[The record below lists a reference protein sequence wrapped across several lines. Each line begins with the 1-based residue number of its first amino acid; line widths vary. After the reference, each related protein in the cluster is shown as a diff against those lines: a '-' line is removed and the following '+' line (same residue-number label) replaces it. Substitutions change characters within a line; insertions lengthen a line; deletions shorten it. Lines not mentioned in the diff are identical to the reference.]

1 MTERPPLNPEPPIP
15 TSLSRVGDFTIVRE
29 IGRGGMGVVY
39 EATQSGMERRVALKV
54 LPASLGSD
62 AVSRFEREAKAAGSL
77 KHPGI
82 VPVFAFGEDR
92 GLHYIAMEYVEGPTL
107 DVLIEQASERALAGT
122 PDASPSPDTSAET
135 PTDGS
140 TPAPGDA
147 IRTGRP
153 DGRHYILRAAEL
165 FAGTARALAAA
176 HLSGIV
182 HRDIKPSNLIL
193 DPSGHLRLL
202 DFGLARASDM
212 GRITHT
218 GETIGTPR
226 YLAPE
231 SIDSKAADPDQRS
244 DVYSL
249 GMTLYETVTRQP
261 AFDGDSTEEIL
272 LKVLNDEPA
281 RPRSLVPALPRDLET
296 IILRATAK
304 RPNDRYPDAAALAD
318 DLERFAQGLPPRA
331 RRMGPVT
338 RSMRWVGR
346 HKPAVAVISLVAVL
360 IGLLA
365 FLVWKNAESNRTE
378 ELAEAMAAGH
388 HYLSSGAAANADDE
402 LSPTDRVQMAADYF
416 SSAIRIDKA
425 HAEAWFYRAICAVEL
440 GDPKQAAADL
450 RAALASAP
458 GFHAARVLLAD
469 LLRREGDA
477 EGAEALLAQLP
488 PGANNAPRPETL
500 YYEGRA
506 LLYAK
511 APTDAY
517 QRFDAA
523 LAANLTDNYLK
534 YRAYLGRGDAAM
546 ILGDRVQAL
555 EDYSAARTL
564 RGETPEVMLKLARL
578 HFVQNRPAKA
588 IACLHAVAPDEENR
602 AQPFMRVADLLRSLG
617 KTKEALA
624 WVEKAIK
631 RAPKDPDPL
640 AQRAHL
646 LLQIGRPKEALGAAS
661 AALERSARHVRA
673 AEAKAR
679 AQLRLNKASEAVQTL
694 QWACEVAPH
703 DNRVARWL
711 ARANIRVGDHKAA
724 LAASKRALQNAPR
737 DIDARLM
744 MAESLYRRGK
754 KQAAISAVEDLA
766 KQTRSHPYLTA
777 EVENRL
783 GTKPPARF
791 PAGLAAGFSA
801 KSSAKS
807 SAEAVTKAATK
818 AAARS
823 PKRLDDGAPSHSA
836 PTATSVTTG
845 GAEAVAPGDKAG
857 AESATP
863 AVGTAK
869 STRGSGPK
877 TPATVRRIVTGL
889 QRKNTPPETI
899 FLFDPDSKDG
909 RVRRR
914 PRTPRNHQL
923 LIRRITRQAERA
935 ARKGNFERCLTTTAF
950 LAATGARRAPEFA
963 IALGRHAK
971 TKAEYA
977 RAAETMLSAYR
988 NYPQHADLAYHLGRC
1003 YVMAGN
1009 QPSLDRLLARLAAS
1023 KKPSVLGA
1031 HAGLLALA
1039 GRDPQALAALDRAR
1053 AAGWKKATKRYPALA
1068 RIENARQSKPAT
1080 ER

>member
-1 MTERPPLNPEPPIP
+1 MKDASASRTHGDNQWSGIEFGDMMPAASRSNRRTNPPGRFPGHLMTEPTPTPIP

-39 EATQSGMERRVALKV
+39 EATQSGMDRRVALKV

-92 GLHYIAMEYVEGPTL
+92 SLHYIAMEYVEGPTL
-107 DVLIEQASERALAGT
+107 DELIDQAAERARSGVAD
-122 PDASPSPDTSAET
+122 PSPSPGAVAEQVA
-135 PTDGS
+135 DGS
-140 TPAPGDA
+140 TPQPGDA

-153 DGRHYILRAAEL
+153 NGRRYIQRAAEL

-193 DPSGHLRLL
+193 DPSGHLRVL

-231 SIDSKAADPDQRS
+231 SIDSKAAEPDQRS

-272 LKVLNDEPA
+272 LKVLNEEPA
-281 RPRSLVPALPRDLET
+281 RPRSLNPALPRDLET

-304 RPNDRYPDAAALAD
+304 RPSDRYPDAAALAD

-346 HKPAVAVISLVAVL
+346 HKPAVAVISLVAIL
-360 IGLLA
+360 IGLLG

-378 ELAEAMAAGH
+378 ELAEAMTAGH
-388 HYLSSGAAANADDE
+388 HYLSSGAAAVADDE
-402 LSPTDRVQMAADYF
+402 MSPTDRVQMAADQF
-416 SSAIRIDKA
+416 SAAIRLDPA

-440 GDPKQAAADL
+440 GDPQQAAADL
-450 RAALASAP
+450 RAAMKAEP

-477 EGAEALLAQLP
+477 KAAEALLAELP
-488 PGANNAPRPETL
+488 PDANDAPRPETL

-506 LLYAK
+506 LFYAK
-511 APTDAY
+511 APTEAY

-578 HFVQNRPAKA
+578 HFVQNRPRKA
-588 IACLHAVAPDEENR
+588 QACLHAVAPDEESR
-602 AQPFMRVADLLRSLG
+602 PQPFMRVVDLLRSLG

-624 WVEKAIK
+624 WVEKAVS
-631 RAPKDPDPL
+631 RAPDDPDPL
-640 AQRAHL
+640 AQRAQL
-646 LLQIGRPKEALGAAS
+646 LLQIGRPQDALGAAN
-661 AALERSARHVRA
+661 AALDRSARHVRA

-679 AQLRLNKASEAVQTL
+679 AQLALNKASEAVQTL
-694 QWACEVAPH
+694 EWACQVAPN
-703 DNRVARWL
+703 DARAARWL
-711 ARANIRVGDHKAA
+711 AKANVRLGDHKAA
-724 LAASKRALQNAPR
+724 LAASQLALRNAPR
-737 DIDARLM
+737 DIDARLI
-744 MAESLYRRGK
+744 MAESLFHRGK
-754 KQAAISAVEDLA
+754 KRAALSAIEDLA
-766 KQTRSHPYLTA
+766 KQTRAHPYFTA
-777 EVENRL
+777 EVAKRL
-783 GTKPPARF
+783 AEKAAKATEHLPVGIPDGAPALNPEYER
-791 PAGLAAGFSA
+791 PSGNA
-801 KSSAKS
+801 KSASPGKRL
-807 SAEAVTKAATK
+807 TLKGLPKAATR
-818 AAARS
+818 AVPRRPAGFA
-823 PKRLDDGAPSHSA
+823 GAP
-836 PTATSVTTG
+836 G
-845 GAEAVAPGDKAG
+845 GYEGSIRKVLRTRRSSCSIRTKRADKCG
-857 AESATP
+857 GTP
-863 AVGTAK
+863 A
-869 STRGSGPK
+869 
-877 TPATVRRIVTGL
+877 RR
-889 QRKNTPPETI
+889 E
-899 FLFDPDSKDG
+899 
-909 RVRRR
+909 
-914 PRTPRNHQL
+914 
-923 LIRRITRQAERA
+923 IT
-935 ARKGNFERCLTTTAF
+935 NC
-950 LAATGARRAPEFA
+950 
-963 IALGRHAK
+963 
-971 TKAEYA
+971 
-977 RAAETMLSAYR
+977 
-988 NYPQHADLAYHLGRC
+988 
-1003 YVMAGN
+1003 
-1009 QPSLDRLLARLAAS
+1009 
-1023 KKPSVLGA
+1023 
-1031 HAGLLALA
+1031 
-1039 GRDPQALAALDRAR
+1039 
-1053 AAGWKKATKRYPALA
+1053 
-1068 RIENARQSKPAT
+1068 
-1080 ER
+1080 